1 MIISTICGTM
11 SKSEKLR
18 KAIKNNHKSVRFED
32 AIKVAEFLGF
42 KHKGGQGSHRAM
54 AKEGEPILLNFQN
67 RNGLIP
73 PYQARQLIEM
83 MDKYE

>member
-1 MIISTICGTM
+1 M
-11 SKSEKLR
+11 SKNEKLS
-18 KAIKNNHKSVRFED
+18 KAIRNNLKGVRFTD
-32 AIKVAEFLGF
+32 AVKMAELLGF

-67 RNGLIP
+67 RNGMIV
-73 PYQARQLIEM
+73 PYQAKQLIEM